1 MHVSKL
7 KTKRPLP
14 MAHNSCDLHGLANH
28 LYVLPAFRWIRT
40 HPVCAKQWLPW
51 IDMGGNA
58 GCIVFRAVF

>member
-1 MHVSKL
+1 
-7 KTKRPLP
+7 